1 MKVLKI
7 KPIPTRNWKNKNV
20 DLVVER
26 DKDRKKSQ
34 ESVDK
39 RIYYMWFNYLKLC
52 LNLEEIK
59 YSVEKKGAK
68 GIVVDKTSVKVNKK
82 IYKDWDLKDLSSMNF
97 KKWYKD
103 PKHQKL
109 FAEGRFNPQS
119 GARYHSLVKRY
130 NVFIEYYNG
139 MNGDNFV
146 DTSKGNNTRET
157 QVCSDIFENSQFVE
171 FKSGQKERFDQ
182 LRKRDP
188 RMYVKET
195 MKDDKDGKR
204 VDKEYRFRSEVN
216 DLVKKEVKL
225 CEREILSCCQGEFP
239 KST

>member
-1 MKVLKI
+1 MKELKV

-59 YSVEKKGAK
+59 YSVEKMGAK

-82 IYKDWDLKDLSSMNF
+82 IYKDWDLKDLTNMNF

-109 FAEGRFNPQS
+109 FTEGRFKPQR

-139 MNGDNFV
+139 MNKEFRGRRDI
-146 DTSKGNNTRET
+146 SLEMR
-157 QVCSDIFENSQFVE
+157 VCSDIIEKYQM
-171 FKSGQKERFDQ
+171 ERFDQ
-182 LRKRDP
+182 LKKN
-188 RMYVKET
+188 VES
-195 MKDDKDGKR
+195 GK
-204 VDKEYRFRSEVN
+204 SMLN
-216 DLVKKEVKL
+216 DLVKKDVKI
-225 CEREILSCCQGEFP
+225 CGKEILSCCQGEFP
-239 KST
+239 KSS

>member
-52 LNLEEIK
+52 LNLEEIN
-59 YSVEKKGAK
+59 YSVKKKGAK
-68 GIVVDKTSVKVNKK
+68 GKVLSETGVKVSRK
-82 IYKDWDLKDLSSMNF
+82 IYKDWDLKDLYTMNF

-103 PKHQKL
+103 PRHQKL
-109 FAEGRFNPQS
+109 FTEGVFKPLR
-119 GARYHSLVKRY
+119 GARYNSLVKRY

-139 MNGDNFV
+139 MNREFYDRGDI
-146 DTSKGNNTRET
+146 SQEM
-157 QVCSDIFENSQFVE
+157 QVCSDIIE
-171 FKSGQKERFDQ
+171 KYQKVRYDQ
-182 LRKRDP
+182 LK
-188 RMYVKET
+188 KNIES
-195 MKDDKDGKR
+195 GK
-204 VDKEYRFRSEVN
+204 SMLN
-216 DLVKKEVKL
+216 DLVKKDVKI
-225 CEREILSCCQGEFP
+225 CGREILSCFQGDFP
-239 KST
+239 KSS

>member
-1 MKVLKI
+1 MKELKV

-52 LNLEEIK
+52 LNLEEIN
-59 YSVEKKGAK
+59 YSVEKKGAR
-68 GIVVDKTSVKVNKK
+68 GVVVDKTSVKVNKK
-82 IYKDWDLKDLSSMNF
+82 IYKDWDLKDLSNMNF

-109 FAEGRFNPQS
+109 FTEGVFKPQS
-119 GARYHSLVKRY
+119 RARYHSLVKRY

-139 MNGDNFV
+139 MNGDFV
-146 DTSKGNNTRET
+146 DTKKGNETREV
-157 QVCSDIFENSQFVE
+157 QVCSNIVENSQFAD
-171 FKSGQKERFDQ
+171 FNSGQKERFDR
-182 LRKRDP
+182 LK
-188 RMYVKET
+188 
-195 MKDDKDGKR
+195 KD
-204 VDKEYRFRSEVN
+204 VDTEKSTYT
-216 DLVKKEVKL
+216 DLVNKDVKKCGREV
-225 CEREILSCCQGEFP
+225 LSCCQGEFP
-239 KST
+239 KSS

>member
-1 MKVLKI
+1 MKELKV
-7 KPIPTRNWKNKNV
+7 KPIPTRKWKNKNV

-59 YSVEKKGAK
+59 YSVDKKGAK

-109 FAEGRFNPQS
+109 FTEGRFKPQS

-139 MNGDNFV
+139 MNKEFRGRGDI
-146 DTSKGNNTRET
+146 SQEM
-157 QVCSDIFENSQFVE
+157 QVCADIIE
-171 FKSGQKERFDQ
+171 KYQKERFDQ
-182 LRKRDP
+182 LK
-188 RMYVKET
+188 KN
-195 MKDDKDGKR
+195 
-204 VDKEYRFRSEVN
+204 VDSNKSMLN
-216 DLVKKEVKL
+216 DLVKKDVKI
-225 CEREILSCCQGEFP
+225 CGKEILSCCQGEFP
-239 KST
+239 KSS

>member
-1 MKVLKI
+1 MKELKV

-68 GIVVDKTSVKVNKK
+68 GIVVDKKSVKVNKK

-97 KKWYKD
+97 KKWYKK
-103 PKHQKL
+103 P
-109 FAEGRFNPQS
+109 
-119 GARYHSLVKRY
+119 
-130 NVFIEYYNG
+130 
-139 MNGDNFV
+139 
-146 DTSKGNNTRET
+146 
-157 QVCSDIFENSQFVE
+157 
-171 FKSGQKERFDQ
+171 
-182 LRKRDP
+182 
-188 RMYVKET
+188 
-195 MKDDKDGKR
+195 
-204 VDKEYRFRSEVN
+204 
-216 DLVKKEVKL
+216 
-225 CEREILSCCQGEFP
+225 
-239 KST
+239 